1 MTSKWVLRELPL
13 FMILAATA
21 ACSSLPTGPRDLL
34 DERTGITFSVVGA
47 PIDFEHEAKGGS
59 AHDLLTLVATQKDDD
74 GKYTSLIL
82 LYRWAVYF
90 GAAPFSSEAGA
101 GELLIDADGRSI
113 GLHPLQHLPAGLPAP
128 KDLFVPDTTE
138 GAMRAYVT
146 DLETMRLIATS
157 HQLTVRLP
165 NESPGSFT
173 VWHDGRPALQ
183 QFLTSAPK

>member
-1 MTSKWVLRELPL
+1 MTIRCALTGTLSLA
-13 FMILAATA
+13 ILAAMS
-21 ACSSLPTGPRDLL
+21 ACTSLPTGPRDLL

-59 AHDLLTLVATQKDDD
+59 AHDLLTLVATRTDDD
-74 GKYTSLIL
+74 GKYTSLLL

-90 GAAPFSSEAGA
+90 GAAPFSSEAGS

-113 GLHPLQHLPAGLPAP
+113 ELHPLQHLPAGLPAP